1 MASAGPFSRVV
12 RVDALPKEG
21 QTFAIEANPTE
32 RAELAEFN
40 KLPSIEVLTASLNLR
55 HTGRGGVRVTGAVHA
70 DLTQV
75 CGVSLDPFPASVD
88 EAIDVRFAPATEEA
102 ALRRPS
108 REPDEISMAD
118 EDAPDPIIDGK
129 IDLGALA
136 AEFFTLGL
144 DPYPRK
150 PGALFDS
157 PEETGSVDSPFSS
170 LAERLKDGRK

>member
-1 MASAGPFSRVV
+1 MSPRSTAHWAGLRLRTSPPAGSAFPTALCRPRENSLASAGPFSRVV

-88 EAIDVRFAPATEEA
+88 EAIDVRF
-102 ALRRPS
+102 
-108 REPDEISMAD
+108 
-118 EDAPDPIIDGK
+118 
-129 IDLGALA
+129 
-136 AEFFTLGL
+136 
-144 DPYPRK
+144 
-150 PGALFDS
+150 
-157 PEETGSVDSPFSS
+157 
-170 LAERLKDGRK
+170 

>member
-1 MASAGPFSRVV
+1 VAPPGPFSRIV
-12 RVDALPKEG
+12 RVDRLPKEG

-32 RAELAEFN
+32 RAALAAFN
-40 KLPSIEVLTASLNLR
+40 RLPSIEVLTASLNLR
-55 HTGRGGVRVTGAVHA
+55 HSGRGGARVTGAVHA

-75 CGVSLDPFPASVD
+75 CSVSLDPFPASVD
-88 EAIDVRFAPATEEA
+88 EDVDVRFAPPTEETA
-102 ALRRPS
+102 PRRPS

-150 PGALFDS
+150 PGALFDA
-157 PEETGSVDSPFSS
+157 PEETGSVDSPFSA
-170 LAERLKDGRK
+170 LAKRLKDGLK